1 MTEERPSVESL
12 LDKIIDSTRNVV
24 HYMRQRFLWTWFA
37 IGLLAILTSFALIL
51 ATRTAET
58 NLKQTDDIAKIANTT
73 ADSAKAQSDQTTAYL
88 KGEQGIP
95 GVPGANGVDGT
106 PGQPSSVA
114 GPPGPAGPKG
124 SDGSAGSTGPPGSTG
139 SAGPMGPTG
148 AFGAIGP
155 VGPTGATG
163 EAGPAGEKGATGV
176 PGATGAQGDTGTQGN
191 KGDTGAQGP
200 KGDVGPQGP
209 AGPVGPQGPVGAAP
223 TITTATVAASSPND
237 ASPQKNVTA
246 TCATG
251 KVTGGG
257 YAILPATSEIVPTTS
272 STNGNGWQVTAN
284 ASSSFTGTWQVLAL
298 ATCTT
303 IG

>member
-1 MTEERPSVESL
+1 MTTQLEEPPPTVESL
-12 LDKIIDSTRNVV
+12 LDKIIDSTKNVV
-24 HYMRQRFLWTWFA
+24 RYMRQRFLWTWFA
-37 IGLLAILTSFALIL
+37 IGLLAVLTAFSLWL
-51 ATRTAET
+51 ATRSAQT
-58 NLKQTDDIAKIANTT
+58 NLDQANDIARIANET
-73 ADSAKAQSDQTTAYL
+73 ADSAKKQSDQTTAYL

-114 GPPGPAGPKG
+114 GPAGPTGPKG
-124 SDGSAGSTGPPGSTG
+124 DSGSPGANGNAGSTGPMGLAG
-139 SAGPMGPTG
+139 IAGPLGP
-148 AFGAIGP
+148 I
-155 VGPTGATG
+155 
-163 EAGPAGEKGATGV
+163 GPAGSS
-176 PGATGAQGDTGTQGN
+176 GTNGID
-191 KGDTGAQGP
+191 GTVGSEGPQGP
-200 KGDVGPQGP
+200 KGDKGNQGDKGDVGAQGPAGPAGPQGP
-209 AGPVGPQGPVGAAP
+209 AGPAGAS
-223 TITTATVAASSPND
+223 TITTATVAAASAND

-246 TCATG
+246 TCTSG

-284 ASSSFTGTWQVLAL
+284 ASPSFTGTWQVLAL